1 MHHRFRPRYLV
12 VFLIDL
18 ALVIFARVTSF
29 CYSNL
34 YRG

>member
-1 MHHRFRPRYLV
+1 MLHRFRPRYLV

-18 ALVIFARVTSF
+18 ALLLFARFTF
-29 CYSNL
+29 FRYSNL